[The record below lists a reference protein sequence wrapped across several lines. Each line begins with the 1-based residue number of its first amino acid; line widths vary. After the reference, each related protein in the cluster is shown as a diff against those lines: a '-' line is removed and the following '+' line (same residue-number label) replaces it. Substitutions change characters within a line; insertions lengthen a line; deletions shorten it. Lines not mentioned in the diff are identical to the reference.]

1 MNRVVIPLLLI
12 ALSGCRAVGPDYA
25 RPQNAL
31 PESWGEQAGGGALP
45 VAWWSIFN
53 DVSLSQLVQRTAAG
67 NLDLQ
72 LATARMQQSRAL
84 LGVTEAALMPDLS
97 LDGAYL
103 RQRATSVGSM
113 DPSGNGGEADYNLWR
128 GGASA
133 TWELD
138 MWGKLR
144 RASESA
150 RASFA
155 ASQENRRALL
165 TSVTAEVA
173 SDYLRLRATQQ
184 QLAVAQENRT
194 TALRTLQLTQNRY
207 QSGAGN
213 GLDVDQAQ
221 VQLAQVDALLPALFD
236 RQERLINAISL
247 LLGERPGALTA
258 MLSPTGP
265 LPTLARAVPMGVPSD
280 LALRR
285 PDIREAAER
294 LHQAT
299 AEIGVASADYYP
311 RITLTG
317 NAGYQALAL
326 ADMGS
331 WSTHTFAIGPAL
343 YLPLFDGGKITQRV
357 RLSEYRQQEM
367 AITYQQT
374 VLRAWHEI
382 DDALAGYRAQQRR
395 QTHLAEAL
403 AANRHA
409 FALARDSY
417 LNGASDFIHVLST
430 QRALLD
436 LQSAQIVSEE
446 ETAIAVVNIYRALGG
461 GWEHTYPSAAPQEKA
476 DAQHAE

>member
-1 MNRVVIPLLLI
+1 M
-12 ALSGCRAVGPDYA
+12 
-25 RPQNAL
+25 
-31 PESWGEQAGGGALP
+31 
-45 VAWWSIFN
+45 AWWSIFN
-53 DVSLSQLVQRTAAG
+53 DASLTQLVQRAAAG

-97 LDGAYL
+97 LDGAYQ

-113 DPSGNGGEADYNLWR
+113 DPSGNGGEADYNFWR
-128 GGASA
+128 GGFSA

-150 RASFA
+150 RAGFA

-184 QLAVAQENRT
+184 QLAVAQGKPRHGAAHAAADAKPLSKRRGQRT
-194 TALRTLQLTQNRY
+194 GYR
-207 QSGAGN
+207 SGAGAI
-213 GLDVDQAQ
+213 GAGGCLAAGVVRSTGTLDQRHQ
-221 VQLAQVDALLPALFD
+221 PAVGRAAGRAESEVVAD
-236 RQERLINAISL
+236 
-247 LLGERPGALTA
+247 
-258 MLSPTGP
+258 GP
-265 LPTLARAVPMGVPSD
+265 LPTPARAVPMGVPSD

-299 AEIGVASADYYP
+299 AEIGVATADYYP

-343 YLPLFDGGKITQRV
+343 YLPLFDGENHQRV

-367 AITYQQT
+367 AIAYQQT

-382 DDALAGYRAQQRR
+382 DDALSGYRAQQRR
-395 QTHLAEAL
+395 QTHLL
-403 AANRHA
+403 RRWPPTDTR
-409 FALARDSY
+409 LRW
-417 LNGASDFIHVLST
+417 
-430 QRALLD
+430 RA
-436 LQSAQIVSEE
+436 
-446 ETAIAVVNIYRALGG
+446 TAI
-461 GWEHTYPSAAPQEKA
+461 
-476 DAQHAE
+476 

>member
-31 PESWGEQAGGGALP
+31 PESWGSRPAAALP

-53 DVSLSQLVQRTAAG
+53 DASLSQLVQRAAAG

-213 GLDVDQAQ
+213 ELDVDQAQ

-299 AEIGVASADYYP
+299 AEIGVATADYYP

-343 YLPLFDGGKITQRV
+343 YLPLFDGGK
-357 RLSEYRQQEM
+357 SP
-367 AITYQQT
+367 
-374 VLRAWHEI
+374 
-382 DDALAGYRAQQRR
+382 
-395 QTHLAEAL
+395 
-403 AANRHA
+403 
-409 FALARDSY
+409 
-417 LNGASDFIHVLST
+417 NGCA
-430 QRALLD
+430 
-436 LQSAQIVSEE
+436 
-446 ETAIAVVNIYRALGG
+446 
-461 GWEHTYPSAAPQEKA
+461 
-476 DAQHAE
+476 

>member
-1 MNRVVIPLLLI
+1 
-12 ALSGCRAVGPDYA
+12 
-25 RPQNAL
+25 
-31 PESWGEQAGGGALP
+31 
-45 VAWWSIFN
+45 
-53 DVSLSQLVQRTAAG
+53 
-67 NLDLQ
+67 
-72 LATARMQQSRAL
+72 
-84 LGVTEAALMPDLS
+84 
-97 LDGAYL
+97 
-103 RQRATSVGSM
+103 
-113 DPSGNGGEADYNLWR
+113 
-128 GGASA
+128 
-133 TWELD
+133 
-138 MWGKLR
+138 
-144 RASESA
+144 
-150 RASFA
+150 
-155 ASQENRRALL
+155 
-165 TSVTAEVA
+165 
-173 SDYLRLRATQQ
+173 
-184 QLAVAQENRT
+184 
-194 TALRTLQLTQNRY
+194 
-207 QSGAGN
+207 
-213 GLDVDQAQ
+213 
-221 VQLAQVDALLPALFD
+221 
-236 RQERLINAISL
+236 
-247 LLGERPGALTA
+247 
-258 MLSPTGP
+258 GP

-299 AEIGVASADYYP
+299 AEIGVATADYYP

-326 ADMGS
+326 SDMGS
-331 WSTHTFAIGPAL
+331 WSTHTFAIGPVL

-367 AITYQQT
+367 AIAYQQT

-382 DDALAGYRAQQRR
+382 DDALSGYRAQQRS

-461 GWEHTYPSAAPQEKA
+461 GWELTYPSAAPQEKA

>member
-1 MNRVVIPLLLI
+1 
-12 ALSGCRAVGPDYA
+12 
-25 RPQNAL
+25 
-31 PESWGEQAGGGALP
+31 
-45 VAWWSIFN
+45 
-53 DVSLSQLVQRTAAG
+53 
-67 NLDLQ
+67 
-72 LATARMQQSRAL
+72 
-84 LGVTEAALMPDLS
+84 
-97 LDGAYL
+97 
-103 RQRATSVGSM
+103 M
-113 DPSGNGGEADYNLWR
+113 DPSGNGGEADYNFWR
-128 GGASA
+128 GGFSA

-150 RASFA
+150 RAGFA

-184 QLAVAQENRT
+184 QLAVAQENRA
-194 TALRTLQLTQNRY
+194 TALRTLQLTQSRY

-213 GLDVDQAQ
+213 ELDIDQAQ

-247 LLGERPGALTA
+247 LLGERPGALKA
-258 MLSPTGP
+258 RLSPTGP
-265 LPTLARAVPMGVPSD
+265 LPTPARAVPMGVPSD

-299 AEIGVASADYYP
+299 AEIGVATADYYP

-343 YLPLFDGGKITQRV
+343 YLPLFDGENHPTGAPERIPAAGNGH
-357 RLSEYRQQEM
+357 RLP
-367 AITYQQT
+367 A
-374 VLRAWHEI
+374 
-382 DDALAGYRAQQRR
+382 
-395 QTHLAEAL
+395 
-403 AANRHA
+403 
-409 FALARDSY
+409 
-417 LNGASDFIHVLST
+417 NGAARL
-430 QRALLD
+430 A
-436 LQSAQIVSEE
+436 
-446 ETAIAVVNIYRALGG
+446 
-461 GWEHTYPSAAPQEKA
+461 
-476 DAQHAE
+476 

>member
-1 MNRVVIPLLLI
+1 MNRAVIPLLLM

-25 RPQNAL
+25 RPQSAL

-53 DVSLSQLVQRTAAG
+53 DVPLSQLVQRVAAG

-72 LATARMQQSRAL
+72 LATARLQQSRAL

-97 LDGAYL
+97 LDGAYQ

-128 GGASA
+128 GGFSA
-133 TWELD
+133 AWELD

-150 RASFA
+150 RAGFA

-173 SDYLRLRATQQ
+173 SNYLRLRATQQ
-184 QLAVAQENRT
+184 QLAVAQENRA
-194 TALRTLQLTQNRY
+194 TALRTLQLTQSRY

-213 GLDVDQAQ
+213 ELDIDQAQ
-221 VQLAQVDALLPALFD
+221 VQLAQVDALLPTLAD
-236 RQERLINAISL
+236 RQERLINAIGL
-247 LLGERPGALTA
+247 LLGERPGALNA
-258 MLSPTGP
+258 MLSPPGP
-265 LPTLARAVPMGVPSD
+265 LLTLARAVPMGVPSD

-299 AEIGVASADYYP
+299 AEIGVATADYYP

-326 ADMGS
+326 SDMGS
-331 WSTHTFAIGPAL
+331 WSTHTFAIGPVL
-343 YLPLFDGGKITQRV
+343 YLPLFDGEK
-357 RLSEYRQQEM
+357 SPS
-367 AITYQQT
+367 
-374 VLRAWHEI
+374 
-382 DDALAGYRAQQRR
+382 GYA
-395 QTHLAEAL
+395 
-403 AANRHA
+403 
-409 FALARDSY
+409 
-417 LNGASDFIHVLST
+417 
-430 QRALLD
+430 
-436 LQSAQIVSEE
+436 
-446 ETAIAVVNIYRALGG
+446 
-461 GWEHTYPSAAPQEKA
+461 
-476 DAQHAE
+476 

>member
-1 MNRVVIPLLLI
+1 MNRAVIPLLLI

-31 PESWGEQAGGGALP
+31 PNNWGEQAGGGALP

-53 DVSLSQLVQRTAAG
+53 DAPLSQLVQRAAAG

-97 LDGAYL
+97 LDGAYQ

-128 GGASA
+128 GGFSAS
-133 TWELD
+133 WELD

-150 RASFA
+150 RAGFA

-173 SDYLRLRATQQ
+173 SDYLRLRAT
-184 QLAVAQENRT
+184 
-194 TALRTLQLTQNRY
+194 ALRTLQLTQSRY

-213 GLDVDQAQ
+213 ELDIDQAQ
-221 VQLAQVDALLPALFD
+221 VQLAQVDALLPTLVD

-247 LLGERPGALTA
+247 LLGERPGALKA

-285 PDIREAAER
+285 PDIREAAAR

-299 AEIGVASADYYP
+299 AEIGVATADYYP

-331 WSTHTFAIGPAL
+331 WSTHTFAIGPTL

-367 AITYQQT
+367 AIAYQQT

-382 DDALAGYRAQQRR
+382 DDALSGYRAQQRR

-436 LQSAQIVSEE
+436 LQSAQIVSQE

-461 GWEHTYPSAAPQEKA
+461 GWEYTYPSAAPQEKD

>member
-1 MNRVVIPLLLI
+1 MNRAVIPLLLI
-12 ALSGCRAVGPDYA
+12 ALSGCRALGPDYA

-31 PESWGEQAGGGALP
+31 PNNWGEQAGGGALP

-53 DVSLSQLVQRTAAG
+53 DAPLSQLVQRAAAG

-97 LDGAYL
+97 LDGAY
-103 RQRATSVGSM
+103 Q
-113 DPSGNGGEADYNLWR
+113 
-128 GGASA
+128 
-133 TWELD
+133 
-138 MWGKLR
+138 
-144 RASESA
+144 
-150 RASFA
+150 
-155 ASQENRRALL
+155 
-165 TSVTAEVA
+165 
-173 SDYLRLRATQQ
+173 RLRATQQ
-184 QLAVAQENRT
+184 QLTVAQENRA
-194 TALRTLQLTQNRY
+194 TALRTLQLTQSRY

-213 GLDVDQAQ
+213 ELDIDQAQ
-221 VQLAQVDALLPALFD
+221 VQLAQVDALLPTLVD

-247 LLGERPGALTA
+247 LLGERPGALKA

-285 PDIREAAER
+285 PDIREAAAR

-299 AEIGVASADYYP
+299 AEIGVATADYYP

-331 WSTHTFAIGPAL
+331 WSTHTFAIGPTL

-367 AITYQQT
+367 AIAYQQT

-382 DDALAGYRAQQRR
+382 DDALSGYRAQQRR

-436 LQSAQIVSEE
+436 LQSAQIVSQE

-461 GWEHTYPSAAPQEKA
+461 GWEHTYPSAAPQEKD

>member
-1 MNRVVIPLLLI
+1 MNRAVIPLLLM

-25 RPQNAL
+25 RPQSAL

-53 DVSLSQLVQRTAAG
+53 DAPLSQLVQRVAAG

-97 LDGAYL
+97 LDGAYQ

-128 GGASA
+128 GGFSA

-150 RASFA
+150 RAGFA

-184 QLAVAQENRT
+184 QLAVAQENRA
-194 TALRTLQLTQNRY
+194 TALRTLQLTQSRY

-213 GLDVDQAQ
+213 ELDIDQAQ
-221 VQLAQVDALLPALFD
+221 VQLAQVDALLPTLFD

-247 LLGERPGALTA
+247 LLGERPGALKA

-285 PDIREAAER
+285 PDIREAAAR

-299 AEIGVASADYYP
+299 AEIGVATADYYP

-343 YLPLFDGGKITQRV
+343 YLPLFDGENHPAGAPERIPAAGNGH
-357 RLSEYRQQEM
+357 RLP
-367 AITYQQT
+367 AN
-374 VLRAWHEI
+374 
-382 DDALAGYRAQQRR
+382 G
-395 QTHLAEAL
+395 
-403 AANRHA
+403 AAR
-409 FALARDSY
+409 LARDRRR
-417 LNGASDFIHVLST
+417 AFRLS
-430 QRALLD
+430 R
-436 LQSAQIVSEE
+436 
-446 ETAIAVVNIYRALGG
+446 
-461 GWEHTYPSAAPQEKA
+461 PAAPP
-476 DAQHAE
+476 DAPGRGAGRQPARVCAGARQLSERRQRFYPRSEHAACAAGSAVRANCFRGGDGDRRGEYLSSAGRRLGTHLPVCGATGEG